1 MEYDFRPQWRPWFF
15 QMRQIPACARC
26 GNQDRQ
32 TFCFAA
38 SKQCFKCHHVGHYA
52 RMCVFRSNQDI
63 QKYKDIPQTKIKSK
77 SQKDRDSRR
86 LQEYLDSKSLTRSLP
101 FANLRDSAFKSCLN
115 STSILKCELTCVKH
129 KLSLEQKKCESQTN
143 EIQNLREQLLHLQ
156 SVSVG
161 NEKLRADVLRSQ
173 DNQKRQSVTVDNCQN
188 HVKRINDLELYL
200 QRKIDFIFDIQQKY
214 EETATEKRQFFNEN
228 SILHF
233 KVDEYY
239 KQIGELNVKLKESES
254 EKEQLRS
261 TLNQRTVYQNQS
273 RAFHNLDIFVKS
285 IRNLQRE
292 KKSGKWTKFDY
303 ETFRTFCKNFCKI
316 TVFVIFAI
324 FH

>member
-1 MEYDFRPQWRPWFF
+1 
-15 QMRQIPACARC
+15 MRQIAACARC
-26 GNQDRQ
+26 GNQHRQ

-38 SKQCFKCHHVGHYA
+38 SKQCFKCHHIGHYA
-52 RMCVFRSNQDI
+52 RMCVFRPHQEI
-63 QKYKDIPQTKIKSK
+63 QKCKDVPQIKTKSK
-77 SQKDRDSRR
+77 SQKERDMRR
-86 LQEYLDSKSLTRSLP
+86 IKEYFDSKSLTRSLP
-101 FANLRDSAFKSCLN
+101 FANLRDSAFKSCLDT
-115 STSILKCELTCVKH
+115 TSILKCELTCFKQ
-129 KLSLEQKKCESQTN
+129 KLSLEQKKGESQTD
-143 EIQNLREQLLHLQ
+143 EIKNLREQLLHFQ
-156 SVSVG
+156 SVSVE
-161 NEKLRADVLRSQ
+161 NEKLRADVLRLQ

-200 QRKIDFIFDIQQKY
+200 QRKIDCIFDIQQKY

-273 RAFHNLDIFVKS
+273 RAFQPQF
-285 IRNLQRE
+285 
-292 KKSGKWTKFDY
+292 GY
-303 ETFRTFCKNFCKI
+303 FR
-316 TVFVIFAI
+316 
-324 FH
+324 